1 MKKLLLCIFLVLMF
15 CNTGF
20 AEENAEMIG
29 YKEKKLDYN
38 FECLSLDKKNKKL
51 FGFKIYSN
59 PNKISGLDGKD
70 EILFK
75 VPYFNKLYG
84 LPTSL
89 VIAVDI
95 NGEEFRVTLTDQIIG
110 QVNNLKTLYNTTY
123 EDPESFEQVSA
134 EISSIIQEISNS
146 VEPKPDD
153 GHLDN
158 LIQQVIKIV
167 DDRAH
172 EENMQSKDSP
182 SSKKVKKRNK
192 KTKSKK

>member
-1 MKKLLLCIFLVLMF
+1 
-15 CNTGF
+15 
-20 AEENAEMIG
+20 MIT
-29 YKEKKLDYN
+29 KE
-38 FECLSLDKKNKKL
+38 
-51 FGFKIYSN
+51 I
-59 PNKISGLDGKD
+59 
-70 EILFK
+70 
-75 VPYFNKLYG
+75 
-84 LPTSL
+84 
-89 VIAVDI
+89 DI
-95 NGEEFRVTLTDQIIG
+95 NGEKFYLTLTDQIIN
-110 QVNNLKTLYNTTY
+110 QVKNLKSLYNATY

-167 DDRAH
+167 DDKAR
-172 EENMQSKDSP
+172 EENMQSKDNQ

>member
-1 MKKLLLCIFLVLMF
+1 
-15 CNTGF
+15 
-20 AEENAEMIG
+20 MIT
-29 YKEKKLDYN
+29 KE
-38 FECLSLDKKNKKL
+38 
-51 FGFKIYSN
+51 I
-59 PNKISGLDGKD
+59 
-70 EILFK
+70 
-75 VPYFNKLYG
+75 
-84 LPTSL
+84 
-89 VIAVDI
+89 DI

-110 QVNNLKTLYNTTY
+110 QVNNLKVLYNTTY

-172 EENMQSKDSP
+172 EENMQSKDNP